1 MKKVT
6 RAQRI
11 PHFDQ
16 TCLDLATR
24 SVIGSHLYFILL
36 SIFIFTTGYHQ
47 TNPFVA
53 YGGLTFHLLLLLFR
67 FTLYLK
73 FEQIFNYN
81 SSLWH
86 ALFRLATIAVAIGW
100 SCFFIFVLN
109 QNGMSNLLVLGLIAT
124 VGTVG
129 GGTATLSGDRNLVV
143 SYQLSMLWPLSAAL
157 FMQKTNM
164 GYALAAMLFIGS
176 FYLMAVARQ
185 FHKEYLI
192 RLDTERTLTERAK
205 ELSIARKEA
214 EKANQAKSDFLA
226 NMSHDIRT
234 PMNGI
239 IGMTR
244 FALDTE
250 LTPDQQKY
258 LENIKVSADGLM
270 GLLNDILDLS
280 KIEAGQLLM
289 ERHDFSVS
297 SMLGNIVSM
306 MTFAAREKG
315 LELTLQN
322 DTPGPSVFV
331 KGDELRLRQILVN
344 LIGNSIKFTDKGSVT
359 LKVISEK
366 REDNKV
372 GLHFVVIDSG
382 IGIPADKQEMI
393 FSSFSQG
400 DASTTRKFGG
410 TGLGL
415 TICKQLV
422 EMMGGKI
429 WVESSVGQGTTFHF
443 TVALDHGKKE
453 NILQQDDT
461 ETPQVVNLNILLV
474 DDNEM
479 NCKIVRYLFGQN
491 EHRIVTA
498 KNGIE
503 SLEILVSQNFDL
515 ILMDVQMPVMD
526 GLTATSIIRA
536 SENNSDLSNFNLPPS
551 LPEKLIQRCKGRH
564 IPIVAMTANALE
576 GDKEKCLAAG
586 MDTYLTK
593 PFEPAQVKVVIADV
607 LKSSSK

>member
-1 MKKVT
+1 M
-6 RAQRI
+6 
-11 PHFDQ
+11 PLFDQ

-36 SIFIFTTGYHQ
+36 SIFIFATGYHQ

-81 SSLWH
+81 PSLWH
-86 ALFRLATIAVAIGW
+86 SLFRLATITVAIGW